1 MASQARR
8 HHHEWRAKA
17 ESYKDDNIAITN
29 VDAMVKA
36 DTPSGGR
43 QCPSLATPMYV
54 DKRLGIQ
61 VDSTIAHFEKEL
73 FTRRV
78 RRASSHIHHYKISS
92 PRAQLDMDI
101 YVPPFSEV
109 TLAYYVPVP

>member
-43 QCPSLATPMYV
+43 YSKMRTGGHGIGTAT
-54 DKRLGIQ
+54 
-61 VDSTIAHFEKEL
+61 
-73 FTRRV
+73 
-78 RRASSHIHHYKISS
+78 
-92 PRAQLDMDI
+92 
-101 YVPPFSEV
+101 
-109 TLAYYVPVP
+109 VPVVAHPIRPGSGPKPILV